1 MEFRLT
7 SRNRSRRGFTLI
19 EMMVA
24 AAIGFLVL
32 AGGVSVYLF
41 SMRSFVSMANYSD
54 LNEKSRYASDLISRD
69 IRSCTS
75 VVSATTNQLVLSEP
89 DGSTAY
95 VYDSNSG
102 TLVRSKN
109 GDARVLLTGV
119 SSLSFRLY
127 QRPDNGG
134 SYEQFP
140 AATPANAKLIA
151 FQWSCSRTL
160 GGSQNNSES
169 LEAAIVEMRNQ

>member
-1 MEFRLT
+1 ME
-7 SRNRSRRGFTLI
+7 SRRTSHNQRGGFTLL

-24 AAIGFLVL
+24 AAVGFLVL
-32 AGGVSVYLF
+32 AGGVSVYVF

-69 IRSCTS
+69 IRCCIS
-75 VVSATTNQLVLSEP
+75 VASATTNQLVLNEP
-89 DGSTAY
+89 DGPTAY
-95 VYDSNSG
+95 VYDSNSA

-109 GDARVLLTGV
+109 GEARVLLSGV
-119 SSLSFRLY
+119 NSLSFNLY
-127 QRPDNGG
+127 QRPDNLA

-140 AATPANAKLIA
+140 VGTPANAKLIA

-160 GGSQNNSES
+160 GASGNNSET
-169 LEAAIVEMRNQ
+169 LQAALVEMRNQ